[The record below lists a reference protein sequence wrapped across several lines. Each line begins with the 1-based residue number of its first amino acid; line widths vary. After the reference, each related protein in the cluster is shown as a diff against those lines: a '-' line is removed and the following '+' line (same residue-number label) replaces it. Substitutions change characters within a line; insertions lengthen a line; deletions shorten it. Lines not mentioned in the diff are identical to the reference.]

1 MDFVKLKELPKPSA
15 VVREDSDSQ
24 RFKAFKKRCEQSCG
38 IDSDIKAMCFPT
50 HSDTSQLSVAC
61 GTKVTLFD
69 VGFSTVSESSNWSK
83 HKNIV
88 NCLAYR
94 KDGKL
99 LIAGDADGSANIY
112 DVSVTKG
119 IIRRLR
125 GHDGAIYTATFCGD
139 STRVATGG
147 QDQSVKIWDVPTGQV
162 HLNLTGHND
171 SIRALVPVGENG
183 LISAGSDGK
192 IIQWDIRGSTGDK
205 VSEVSHGSPIE
216 QLSLFDSG
224 ALMFS
229 IGGGTVRLWD
239 VKSMTEVREAS
250 SVKHTKPVT
259 GAVVSSCGDFLATS
273 SFDMT
278 VKITRISTWEVVTSF
293 TSPHAITALAWR
305 GNSLVYGTEKGAW
318 ILRQRRAG
326 DEKAPE
332 VNEADQVDLL
342 KTDDARYY
350 RTVTLTNNSN
360 KALHLNTKESNP
372 DFLFRKFEYRKLI
385 DFLIDSTPH
394 PPLALAIVDEL
405 IQRGGLLASLR
416 NRPTDELTKIIQW
429 CDRLLVADPRCSFR
443 LVRQVLETV
452 VEANMR
458 AFANPDGNTQ
468 ALDKAIKNLH
478 MKLGQE
484 VSLQLRA
491 SALAGLIESVVS
503 S

>member
-1 MDFVKLKELPKPSA
+1 
-15 VVREDSDSQ
+15 
-24 RFKAFKKRCEQSCG
+24 
-38 IDSDIKAMCFPT
+38 
-50 HSDTSQLSVAC
+50 
-61 GTKVTLFD
+61 
-69 VGFSTVSESSNWSK
+69 
-83 HKNIV
+83 
-88 NCLAYR
+88 
-94 KDGKL
+94 
-99 LIAGDADGSANIY
+99 
-112 DVSVTKG
+112 
-119 IIRRLR
+119 
-125 GHDGAIYTATFCGD
+125 
-139 STRVATGG
+139 
-147 QDQSVKIWDVPTGQV
+147 
-162 HLNLTGHND
+162 
-171 SIRALVPVGENG
+171 
-183 LISAGSDGK
+183 
-192 IIQWDIRGSTGDK
+192 
-205 VSEVSHGSPIE
+205 
-216 QLSLFDSG
+216 
-224 ALMFS
+224 MFS
-229 IGGGTVRLWD
+229 IGGGIVRLWD
-239 VKSMTEVREAS
+239 VKSMTEVRDAC

-293 TSPHAITALAWR
+293 TSPHAVTALAWR
-305 GNSLVYGTEKGAW
+305 GSSLVYGTESGAW
-318 ILRQRRAG
+318 VLRQKRDG

-332 VNEADQVDLL
+332 VQEADQIDLL

-350 RTVTLTNNSN
+350 RTVNLAYNSN
-360 KALHLNTKESNP
+360 KPVSLNSKESNP

-416 NRPTDELTKIIQW
+416 NRPTEELTRIIQW
-429 CDRLLVADPRCSFR
+429 CDCLLVSDPRCSFR

-458 AFANPDGNTQ
+458 AFANPDGNAA
-468 ALDKAIKNLH
+468 ALAKAIKNLH